1 MKQFKVN
8 FTVDGRKSEQIVS
21 ATGFSEAKKIVEAQY
36 ANSKVIIINVQDKS
50 TGFYG

>member
-8 FTVDGRKSEQIVS
+8 FTVNGKRTEQYVS
-21 ATGFSEAKKIVEAQY
+21 ATGFTEAKKIIEAQF
-36 ANSKVIIINVQDKS
+36 ANSKVTIINVQDTS